1 MDTVLDHERDS
12 SPHHV
17 EIELTILMPCLNEA
31 ETIGTCIRKAKSFL
45 DRSGIRGEVIVAD
58 NGSSDGSEHIA
69 RSEGALVVPV
79 SERGYGAAL
88 LGGLA
93 AARGKITIMGDADD
107 SYDFANLDSFVE
119 MLRKGY
125 DLVLGNRFLGRIDP
139 GAMPFLN
146 RYFGNPLLSFIGR
159 CFFGTKCRD
168 FHCGIRGFNTERI
181 RHIGLQTQG
190 MEFASEMIVRAALAR
205 YRIEEVPTRLKKDG
219 RSRPPHL
226 RPWRDGWRHLRFL
239 LLFSPR
245 WLFLYPG
252 SLLVSVG
259 VLLTFLLV
267 QGPFFIADIGLDVHS
282 LVAGSFLIIIG
293 MQSIS
298 FGLIARRYA
307 AAHGFLPR
315 SVWAEKLGAF
325 VTLERL
331 LLMIVLP
338 LFLLGFGT
346 MVWSLLKWAEVGFGP
361 LEFGS
366 LIRTVTF
373 AGTFTALSIQIAF
386 TAFLYEIVSF
396 PLSSGK
402 TRG

>member
-1 MDTVLDHERDS
+1 M
-12 SPHHV
+12 
-17 EIELTILMPCLNEA
+17 
-31 ETIGTCIRKAKSFL
+31 
-45 DRSGIRGEVIVAD
+45 
-58 NGSSDGSEHIA
+58 
-69 RSEGALVVPV
+69 
-79 SERGYGAAL
+79 
-88 LGGLA
+88 
-93 AARGKITIMGDADD
+93 
-107 SYDFANLDSFVE
+107 
-119 MLRKGY
+119 
-125 DLVLGNRFLGRIDP
+125 
-139 GAMPFLN
+139 
-146 RYFGNPLLSFIGR
+146 
-159 CFFGTKCRD
+159 
-168 FHCGIRGFNTERI
+168 
-181 RHIGLQTQG
+181 
-190 MEFASEMIVRAALAR
+190 
-205 YRIEEVPTRLKKDG
+205 
-219 RSRPPHL
+219 
-226 RPWRDGWRHLRFL
+226 
-239 LLFSPR
+239 LFSPR

-346 MVWSLLKWAEVGFGP
+346 MVWSLLVGFGP